1 MSQFN
6 HVISSTTA
14 SSISPSSSPS
24 PPSSLYMKSSIK
36 DIYTLRAYDV
46 QVFIEK
52 RGNIFN
58 FHLLD
63 PRLDLPTAQEVL
75 ENIGY
80 YNNLMDDIHIVP
92 AIVVDSRNGSVDSDD
107 QHNQQQRRD
116 TSVTPAISKSKDE
129 LEHNDDYTDLAETK
143 ANEIVKSIV
152 NAVSTLGNAVHE
164 GGQSGLS
171 VALKNQK
178 DGFVR

>member
-6 HVISSTTA
+6 HVISTTTTT
-14 SSISPSSSPS
+14 SSSPS
-24 PPSSLYMKSSIK
+24 PSPSSLYMKSSIK

-80 YNNLMDDIHIVP
+80 YNNLMDDLHNVP
-92 AIVVDSRNGSVDSDD
+92 TSVVDSRNGSVDSDD
-107 QHNQQQRRD
+107 VHQNQQRRD
-116 TSVTPAISKSKDE
+116 ISVSPAISKSKDE
-129 LEHNDDYTDLAETK
+129 LDNNDEYTDLAETK